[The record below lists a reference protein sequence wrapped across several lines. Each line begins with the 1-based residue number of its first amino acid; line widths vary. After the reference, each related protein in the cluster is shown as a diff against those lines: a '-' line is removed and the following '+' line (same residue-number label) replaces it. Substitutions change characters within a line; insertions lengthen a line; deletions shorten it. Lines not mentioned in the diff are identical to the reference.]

1 MATSKQNEDS
11 KKQKIETNDQQETL
25 DSSERKLW
33 IEEAAYFM
41 AEARGFVPGHKEKDW
56 ALAENNFENL
66 AA

>member
-1 MATSKQNEDS
+1 MAISKQNAVS
-11 KKQKIETNDQQETL
+11 KKRKIEMNDQQEIL

-41 AEARGFVPGHKEKDW
+41 AEARGFSPGYEEKDW
-56 ALAENNFENL
+56 ALAEKNYKNL